1 MSAEPQ
7 RRLTVDEY
15 LALERES
22 ETRHE
27 YLDGQI
33 FAMSGASREHNLIGT
48 NIVGALHPQLKRHG
62 CEQYANDMRV
72 WIPAA
77 GLYTYPDVVVVCD
90 PPRFEDDERE
100 TLLNPSLIIEV
111 LSPSTERVPL
121 APLRGDFDRG
131 RKFGY
136 YRSVS
141 SLQVYMLVA
150 QDREHVEV
158 FSRQPDDRWL
168 LWETESLGVEIEL
181 PEIGAIL
188 AMAEIYDRV
197 PGITV
202 PAERSRAGPSPRP

>member
-7 RRLTVDEY
+7 RRLTVEEY
-15 LALERES
+15 LAFERES

-27 YLDGQI
+27 FLDGEI

-77 GLYTYPDVVVVCD
+77 GLYTYPDVVVVCE

-111 LSPSTERVPL
+111 LSPSTE
-121 APLRGDFDRG
+121 DYDRG
-131 RKFGY
+131 RKFAY
-136 YRSVS
+136 YRGVS
-141 SLQVYMLVA
+141 SLRVYLLVA
-150 QDREHVEV
+150 QDRAHVEV
-158 FSRQPDDRWL
+158 FTRQADDRWL
-168 LWETESLGVEIEL
+168 LWETEDLDAEIEL
-181 PEIGAIL
+181 PEVRATL
-188 AMAEIYDRV
+188 RLSEIYDRI
-197 PGITV
+197 PGVTV
-202 PAERSRAGPSPRP
+202 PAESPRLGPAEER